1 MYVSRMMRMSMMV
14 RGCYV
19 DAVFCY
25 LAEGFLRFQLTGIV
39 CVCARHG
46 VSIWIRIVGAVEICH
61 SGKSIR

>member
-25 LAEGFLRFQLTGIV
+25 LAEGFLRFKLTGIV
-39 CVCARHG
+39 CARERWCEH
-46 VSIWIRIVGAVEICH
+46 WIRIVGAVEICH
-61 SGKSIR
+61 TEKH